1 MGMKAIPV
9 PLRERI
15 LKLYDQGKSTVE
27 IAAFSGYCVAAVRRV
42 RQHFK
47 DRGTVEPQTHLCG
60 RKTLLT
66 ARRQSRLQKLVA
78 EAPDA
83 TLAELGTRLDRPFG
97 TSTVDLWL
105 RRLGLSYKKNAAC
118 RRAAPPRRGQT
129 KGALA
134 RTTGGGIRR
143 PARVRG

>member
-1 MGMKAIPV
+1 MKAIPV

-15 LKLYDQGKSTVE
+15 LKLYEQGKSTAE
-27 IAAFSGYCVAAVRRV
+27 IAAFCGYCVAAVRRV

-47 DRGTVEPQTHLCG
+47 ARGTVKPQTHLCG

-66 ARRQSRLQKLVA
+66 AQRKSRLQRLVA
-78 EAPDA
+78 EEPDA
-83 TLAELGTRLDRPFG
+83 TLAELGTGLDRPFG

-105 RRLGLSYKKNAAC
+105 RRLGLSYKKNAAR
-118 RRAAPPRRGQT
+118 RRAAPPRHSRT

-134 RTTGGGIRR
+134 RRTGGGVRR
-143 PARVRG
+143 PAGVRG

>member
-15 LKLYDQGKSTVE
+15 LKLYEQGQSTSLTKT
-27 IAAFSGYCVAAVRRV
+27 FCGYCVAAVRRV

-47 DRGTVEPQTHLCG
+47 ARGTMKPQTHLCG

-66 ARRQSRLQKLVA
+66 AQRKSRLQKLVA
-78 EAPDA
+78 DQPDA
-83 TLAELGTRLDRPFG
+83 TLAELGTGLDRPFG

-118 RRAAPPRRGQT
+118 RRAAPPRRGRT
-129 KGALA
+129 KGGRAK
-134 RTTGGGIRR
+134 I
-143 PARVRG
+143 

>member
-1 MGMKAIPV
+1 MKAIPV
-9 PLRERI
+9 LMRERI
-15 LKLYDQGKSTVE
+15 LKLYDQGKNTVE

-66 ARRQSRLQKLVA
+66 ARRQSRLQQLVA
-78 EAPDA
+78 AQPDA

-105 RRLGLSYKKNAAC
+105 RRLGLSYKKNTAR
-118 RRAAPPRRGQT
+118 RRAAPARRGRT

-134 RTTGGGIRR
+134 
-143 PARVRG
+143 

>member
-9 PLRERI
+9 AVRERI
-15 LKLYDQGKSTVE
+15 LKLYEQGKSTAE
-27 IAAFSGYCVAAVRRV
+27 IAAWSGYCVAAVRRV

-47 DRGTVEPQTHLCG
+47 VRGSLKPQTHLCG

-66 ARRQSRLQKLVA
+66 GQRQARLQKLVA
-78 EAPDA
+78 AQPDA

-105 RRLGLSYKKNAAC
+105 RRLGLSYKKNAAR
-118 RRAAPPRRGQT
+118 RRAPAARRGRT
-129 KGALA
+129 AGALA
-134 RTTGGGIRR
+134 SKAGDRTRR
-143 PARVRG
+143 QTRVRG

>member
-1 MGMKAIPV
+1 MKSIPV
-9 PLRERI
+9 AMRERI
-15 LKLYDQGKSTVE
+15 LKLYEQGKSTVE
-27 IAAFSGYCVAAVRRV
+27 IAAFSGFCVAAVRRV

-47 DRGTVEPQTHLCG
+47 TRGTIKPRTHLCG

-66 ARRQSRLQKLVA
+66 AQRKSRLQTLVA
-78 EAPDA
+78 DQPDA
-83 TLAELGTRLDRPFG
+83 TLAELGSRLDRPFG

-105 RRLGLSYKKNAAC
+105 RRLGLSYKKNAAR
-118 RRAAPPRRGQT
+118 RRAAPARRGRT

-134 RTTGGGIRR
+134 RTTGGGTRR

>member
-1 MGMKAIPV
+1 MGMRAIPV

-15 LKLYDQGKSTVE
+15 LKLYEQGKSTAE
-27 IAAFSGYCVAAVRRV
+27 IAAFCGYCVAAVRRV

-47 DRGTVEPQTHLCG
+47 ARGTVKPQTHLCG

-66 ARRQSRLQKLVA
+66 AQRKSRLQKLVA
-78 EAPDA
+78 GQPDV

-105 RRLGLSYKKNAAC
+105 RRLGLSYKKNAAR
-118 RRAAPPRRGQT
+118 RRAAPPRRGRT

>member
-1 MGMKAIPV
+1 MKAIPV

-15 LKLYDQGKSTVE
+15 LKLYEQGKSTAE
-27 IAAFSGYCVAAVRRV
+27 IAAFCGYCVAAVRRV

-47 DRGTVEPQTHLCG
+47 ARGTVKPQTHLCG

-66 ARRQSRLQKLVA
+66 AQRKSRLQKLVA
-78 EAPDA
+78 DQPDA

-105 RRLGLSYKKNAAC
+105 RRLGLSYKKNAA
-118 RRAAPPRRGQT
+118 RLRAAPTRRSRT

-134 RTTGGGIRR
+134 RRTGGGTHR
-143 PARVRG
+143 PAGVRG

>member
-15 LKLYDQGKSTVE
+15 LKLYEQGKSTAE
-27 IAAFSGYCVAAVRRV
+27 IAAFCGYCVAAVRRV

-47 DRGTVEPQTHLCG
+47 ARGTVKPQTHLCG

-66 ARRQSRLQKLVA
+66 AQRKSRLQKLVA
-78 EAPDA
+78 EEPDA
-83 TLAELGTRLDRPFG
+83 TLAELGTGLDRPFG

-105 RRLGLSYKKNAAC
+105 RRLGLSYKKNAAR
-118 RRAAPPRRGQT
+118 RRAAPPRRSRT

-134 RTTGGGIRR
+134 RTTSGGVRR

>member
-1 MGMKAIPV
+1 MKAIPV
-9 PLRERI
+9 VMRERI
-15 LKLYDQGKSTVE
+15 LKLYDQGKSTAE
-27 IAAFSGYCVAAVRRV
+27 IAAFSGDCVAAVRRV

-47 DRGTVEPQTHLCG
+47 ARGTVEPQTYLCG

-66 ARRQSRLQKLVA
+66 ARRQARLQKRVA
-78 EAPDA
+78 AQPEA

-105 RRLGLSYKKNAAC
+105 RRLGLRYKKNAA
-118 RRAAPPRRGQT
+118 RRRTAPARRGRT

-134 RTTGGGIRR
+134 
-143 PARVRG
+143 

>member
-1 MGMKAIPV
+1 MKAIPV
-9 PLRERI
+9 MMRERI

-66 ARRQSRLQKLVA
+66 ARRQSCLQKLVA
-78 EAPDA
+78 AQPDA

-105 RRLGLSYKKNAAC
+105 RRLGLSYKKNTAR
-118 RRAAPPRRGQT
+118 RRAAAPRRGRT

-134 RTTGGGIRR
+134 
-143 PARVRG
+143 

>member
-15 LKLYDQGKSTVE
+15 LKLYEQGKSTAE
-27 IAAFSGYCVAAVRRV
+27 IAAFCGYCVAAVRRV

-47 DRGTVEPQTHLCG
+47 ARGTVKPQTHLCG

-66 ARRQSRLQKLVA
+66 AQRKSRLQKLVA
-78 EAPDA
+78 EEPDA
-83 TLAELGTRLDRPFG
+83 TLAELGTGLDRPFG

-105 RRLGLSYKKNAAC
+105 RRLGLSYKKNAAR
-118 RRAAPPRRGQT
+118 RRAAPPRRSRT

-134 RTTGGGIRR
+134 RRTSGGVRR
-143 PARVRG
+143 PAGVRG

>member
-1 MGMKAIPV
+1 MRAIPLPV
-9 PLRERI
+9 RERI
-15 LKLYDQGKSTVE
+15 IHLYERGKSTAE
-27 IAAFSGYCVAAVRRV
+27 IAEFSGFCVAAVRRA

-47 DRGTVEPQTHLCG
+47 ARGTLEPQTHLCG

-66 ARRQSRLQKLVA
+66 ARRKARLQKLVA
-78 EAPDA
+78 TQPDA

-105 RRLGLSYKKNAAC
+105 RRLGLSYKKNAAR
-118 RRAAPPRRGQT
+118 RRAAPPRRGRT

>member
-1 MGMKAIPV
+1 MKAIPV
-9 PLRERI
+9 LMRERI

-42 RQHFK
+42 RQQFK

-66 ARRQSRLQKLVA
+66 ARRQRRLQRLVA
-78 EAPDA
+78 TQPDA

-105 RRLGLSYKKNAAC
+105 RRLGLSYKKNAAR
-118 RRAAPPRRGQT
+118 RRAAPARRGQT

-134 RTTGGGIRR
+134 
-143 PARVRG
+143 